1 MSASVSS
8 STPPGE
14 PLLAA
19 IASAS
24 TRARRSVALRTRRRT
39 RPTEERRS
47 KITTRMRRSPTTEM
61 CMLSRSP
68 SWKRMENSF
77 SPMRLASPPVAAMFP
92 AASEARE
99 VVSNPAA
106 SPEEARSVPFLS
118 TRKTTFAK
126 ASTISLRRI
135 PRNSSYSRSRTMK
148 CPWFIG
154 EKIPHA
160 PRYSYG
166 GGTPGSELRTGV
178 GRPPFP
184 PLLPHEP
191 GEEEG
196 EVGPETDDEERRG
209 LGGDH
214 REDGPGDLLHGD
226 AGDPAGDEKVDPDR
240 GRDLADRHVRR
251 HHDPEV
257 DEVDPEGIDHGKKD
271 RAAADQRGPPGR
283 GLLHGRHL
291 DLLHP
296 AADPSSRGQCPR
308 DRPRP
313 LRDRDDGEHGGRP
326 DHAPGRGQPFR
337 RLRDRPHLHEG
348 DLPGRPPDGR
358 RPGRGA
364 PRHQF
369 LARPLPLPHP
379 VHAVGAEGMGGAPL
393 PYEVRSLGY
402 PHRRNN
408 GGHVVSSRL

>member
-1 MSASVSS
+1 MSASVISS
-8 STPPGE
+8 IPPVGS
-14 PLLAA
+14 LLAA

-24 TRARRSVALRTRRRT
+24 TRERRSVALRTRRRT

-106 SPEEARSVPFLS
+106 SPEEARSGPFFS
-118 TRKTTFAK
+118 ARKTTFAK

-135 PRNSSYSRSRTMK
+135 PRNSSYSRSRTMR
-148 CPWFIG
+148 CPWSIG

-166 GGTPGSELRTGV
+166 GGTPGSEPRTGV

-240 GRDLADRHVRR
+240 GRDLAARHVRR

-271 RAAADQRGPPGR
+271 RQQDVEDRDGVHEAARDQEDRVDQQQPDPLPGGQVQQPRRGR
-283 GLLHGRHL
+283 G
-291 DLLHP
+291 
-296 AADPSSRGQCPR
+296 
-308 DRPRP
+308 
-313 LRDRDDGEHGGRP
+313 
-326 DHAPGRGQPFR
+326 
-337 RLRDRPHLHEG
+337 
-348 DLPGRPPDGR
+348 
-358 RPGRGA
+358 GA
-364 PRHQF
+364 PR
-369 LARPLPLPHP
+369 RVEHP
-379 VHAVGAEGMGGAPL
+379 GGHRGGAHEQHHHPRGDA
-393 PYEVRSLGY
+393 PGGPRTPRRPPEGTRAFPTGCSGPSRREGTRRRTGRGRSGS
-402 PHRRNN
+402 PAGCRR
-408 GGHVVSSRL
+408 